1 MAREPKPDFERYMTA
16 LNCQEPDRVPLGEWH
31 VDAMPMESFLGRKIK
46 TLQDKIE
53 FCTKPFCVSLNTPA
67 WERFSTRMISPITP
81 AC

>member
-46 TLQDKIE
+46 TLQDQIE
-53 FCTKPFCVSLNTPA
+53 FWDLRSRTWGFRCRRKDF
-67 WERFSTRMISPITP
+67 
-81 AC
+81 